1 MGPQSHSAEIYTI
14 SFEERLQRLSFLHKR
29 RRENSALAHYKVKSF
44 YSSTNL
50 HWPIVLQPFLMKHQI
65 QSNTGWYKK
74 FSNTHKSKKGQNR
87 EKTKKVQRMKSM
99 NLSHEG
105 PPVLEEA
112 FCAWLEHESITHPNG
127 FGHRKKFLDPN
138 PISFSLESKPAK
150 RTQQNTI

>member
-29 RRENSALAHYKVKSF
+29 RRENFALAHYKVKSF

-65 QSNTGWYKK
+65 LVGIRNFPIHTNQR
-74 FSNTHKSKKGQNR
+74 KGNYR

-138 PISFSLESKPAK
+138 PISFSLESKLSK
-150 RTQQNTI
+150 LNCE